1 MKCSGVK
8 MSVVIA
14 LLHALAVSHP
24 DNIIRTGKI
33 PFSLKKKKVSIHF
46 SQPPTHSHRR
56 RRRMQSGKLLIIAG
70 IKSDSTIPSLL
81 LPCSAAAAAARG
93 AISASLPR
101 LYIPAS
107 DQQHTEKKTTTMQ
120 QHLRC
125 VHRRDRPYCT
135 TYQWQRRLR
144 TLYYDYRQQ

>member
-56 RRRMQSGKLLIIAG
+56 RRRRMQSGKLLIIAG
-70 IKSDSTIPSLL
+70 IKSDSTSSIITVALFCCCCCKGGHQR
-81 LPCSAAAAAARG
+81 LP
-93 AISASLPR
+93 
-101 LYIPAS
+101 
-107 DQQHTEKKTTTMQ
+107 TK
-120 QHLRC
+120 
-125 VHRRDRPYCT
+125 
-135 TYQWQRRLR
+135 
-144 TLYYDYRQQ
+144 TLYSSE